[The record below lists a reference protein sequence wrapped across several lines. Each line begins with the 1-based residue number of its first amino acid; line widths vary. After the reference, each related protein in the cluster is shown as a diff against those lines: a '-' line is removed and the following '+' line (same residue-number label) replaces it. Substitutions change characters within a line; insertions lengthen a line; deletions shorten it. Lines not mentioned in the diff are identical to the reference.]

1 MCLWPRLG
9 PDIES
14 LVCMPSMCGGR
25 VSRGL
30 EERAAVMKLDK
41 VRLDEAEQTNAGRTK
56 VLRTRCADT
65 AGVRLVSAGWTD
77 RSSDCEQVRQSSVYV

>member
-1 MCLWPRLG
+1 M
-9 PDIES
+9 
-14 LVCMPSMCGGR
+14 
-25 VSRGL
+25 SRGL
-30 EERAAVMKLDK
+30 EESAAVMKLDK

-77 RSSDCEQVRQSSVYV
+77 RSSDCEQVRQKLGLRLIMQHRRSSWSPGWLCDGGC

>member
-1 MCLWPRLG
+1 
-9 PDIES
+9 
-14 LVCMPSMCGGR
+14 MPSMCGGR

-30 EERAAVMKLDK
+30 EERAAVMKLEK

-65 AGVRLVSAGWTD
+65 AGVRLVSV
-77 RSSDCEQVRQSSVYV
+77 C

>member
-1 MCLWPRLG
+1 
-9 PDIES
+9 
-14 LVCMPSMCGGR
+14 MCGGR
-25 VSRGL
+25 VSRGF
-30 EERAAVMKLDK
+30 EESAAVMKLDK

-65 AGVRLVSAGWTD
+65 AGVRLVFAGWID